1 MVLVGV
7 GCGEGAP
14 GDVRDWRPTDHNNAE
29 ASDEDPSRVP
39 ASDRPAGATDAIES
53 VWTTQCAPC
62 HGGSGRGDGPLSRS
76 FQGVRDLSDPQ
87 WQGATTDADIAAVIR
102 NGRNRMPAFGEAL
115 SDDTV
120 NALVAHIRS
129 LTRR

>member
-1 MVLVGV
+1 MMAVV
-7 GCGEGAP
+7 GCGEGQ
-14 GDVRDWRPTDHNNAE
+14 GSDVRDWRPSDHNNAE
-29 ASDEDPSRVP
+29 ASDEDSSRVP
-39 ASDRPAGATDAIES
+39 ASDRPAAEGDAIAS
-53 VWTTQCAPC
+53 VWTMQCAPC

-87 WQGATTDADIAAVIR
+87 WQSSATDADIASVIR

-120 NALVAHIRS
+120 TALVAHIRS
-129 LTRR
+129 LARN